1 MRKRYTDSEQNH
13 KVDFVVRDYGLSK
26 IKASIII
33 ILPLLCIF
41 SIYLFGI
48 DNGYVSMVFNCLF
61 TNATVLVLLQKL
73 SRYPR
78 IIASIEYQNMIFA
91 NALNH
96 DTEFCLILNSS
107 GNVVYADARFNTR
120 FKNFAQNG
128 TLNLYNVLKLGNL
141 SDKEIS
147 RFLDALRNKS
157 PVRAYCSV
165 SKQNSVSN
173 FSLILDPIVDNP
185 QIDIN
190 NTEAT
195 FSLFLHPLSR
205 PQDHF
210 VLKAVKI
217 TKEDVH
223 EKLLNRHNVGSYLLS
238 QAGVIISA
246 NANFLKIFELDTLK
260 RHTPFTDF
268 ISKNH
273 VDCGENEGVF
283 VSATGTMFRA
293 YVTQEVFH
301 DKNNNSY
308 IYGLITP
315 KQFDLSDYQLNPCFI
330 HAPIAVA
337 QCNIDGKI
345 IKHNKAFDALT
356 GNQHQEYIYSY
367 LTSVYSKK
375 VRRYLMNNVINNM
388 SIEGQLCNKTY
399 VKIYMNKLIH
409 NNAISVICY
418 ITDSADRK
426 NLETQLE
433 QSQKLQAIGQLTGGI
448 AHDFN
453 NILTA
458 IIGFCDLLL
467 IQHPPTDP
475 SFRDIMQIKQ
485 NANRAAN
492 LIKQLMA
499 FSRKQ
504 TLQPKILDINNIVAD
519 LSQMIKR
526 LISEDIEL
534 KIYYQENIGLVLV
547 DLCQLEQVIV
557 NLVVN
562 AKSAM
567 RSGDS
572 LTLRTYNC
580 TVDASSMPKGMF
592 APDKDR
598 IEHGEYVALEV
609 IDTGHG
615 IEKHVM
621 KKIFDPFFSAQSGS
635 YGTGLGLSTVY
646 GIVKQTGGYI
656 YVKSKVGEGTK
667 FIILLPRVYATETQ
681 EVENSSVS
689 EETEL
694 ERVLTKESLDST
706 SISATILLIE
716 DEDPVRAF
724 TVKALSKRGFNII
737 DTCSGKDAIDA
748 ASKNKIDVVISDVVM
763 PGTSGP
769 ETVSE
774 ILKFQPDVQVIFVSG
789 YAEEVFHLQHK
800 SIDFDR
806 MLFLSKPFTLK
817 QLLQKVDEALA
828 CSRQNNCDY
837 ISGDNNNG

>member
-1 MRKRYTDSEQNH
+1 MGKRYTDSEQNH
-13 KVDFVVRDYGLSK
+13 KVDFMVRDYGITK
-26 IKASIII
+26 IKAAIIA
-33 ILPLLCIF
+33 ILPMLCIF

-61 TNATVLVLLQKL
+61 TSATVLVLLQKL

-78 IIASIEYQNMIFA
+78 IIAAIEYQNMIFA

-96 DTEFCLILNSS
+96 DTEFCLILNS
-107 GNVVYADARFNTR
+107 GGQVVYSDARFNTR
-120 FKNFAQNG
+120 FQNFPQQG
-128 TLNLYNVLKLGNL
+128 PLNLYSVLKLGNL
-141 SDKEIS
+141 SDEEIS
-147 RFLDALRNKS
+147 RFLDALKHKS
-157 PVRAYCSV
+157 PVRTYCSI
-165 SKQNSVSN
+165 SKKNTVSN
-173 FSLILDPIVDNP
+173 FSLILDPIVNNP
-185 QIDIN
+185 QIDI

-195 FSLFLHPLSR
+195 FSLFLNPLSR
-205 PQDHF
+205 PQDYF

-217 TKEDVH
+217 TKEGVH
-223 EKLLNRHNVGSYLLS
+223 EKLLNRHNVGSYILS
-238 QAGVIISA
+238 QEGVIISA
-246 NANFLKIFELDTLK
+246 NSNFLKIFELDTLK
-260 RHTPFTDF
+260 RHTSFDSLL
-268 ISKNH
+268 SKH
-273 VDCGENEGVF
+273 QSDSKEGEAVF
-283 VSATGTMFRA
+283 VTSTGTMFRA

-301 DKNNNSY
+301 DKNNHSY

-315 KQFDLSDYQLNPCFI
+315 KKFNLADYQLNPCFV
-330 HAPIAVA
+330 HAPIAIA
-337 QCNIDGKI
+337 QCSMDGKI
-345 IKHNKAFDALT
+345 IKHNKAFAALT
-356 GNQHQEYIYSY
+356 YDKQHQEYIYEY

-375 VRRYLMNNVINNM
+375 VKKYLLNGVINNM
-388 SIEGQLCNKTY
+388 SLEGQLCNKTY

-409 NNAISVICY
+409 NNTVSVICY

-426 NLETQLE
+426 SLETQLE
-433 QSQKLQAIGQLTGGI
+433 QSQKLQAIGQLAGGI

-467 IQHPPTDP
+467 IQHPATDP

-492 LIKQLMA
+492 LIRQLMA

-534 KIYYQENIGLVLV
+534 KIYYQENIGLVMV

-567 RSGDS
+567 RSGGS
-572 LTLRTYNC
+572 LTLRTYNF

-598 IEHGEYVALEV
+598 IEHGEYVVLEV

-615 IEKHVM
+615 IDKHVM
-621 KKIFDPFFSAQSGS
+621 KKIFDPFFSTQSDS

-656 YVKSKVGEGTK
+656 YVKSRVGEGTK
-667 FIILLPRVYATETQ
+667 FMILLPRVYASDTQ
-681 EVENSSVS
+681 AVEN
-689 EETEL
+689 
-694 ERVLTKESLDST
+694 R
-706 SISATILLIE
+706 SISEDDDKTEGELVKEDLCPQNSATVLLIE

-724 TVKALSKRGFNII
+724 TSKALSKRGFKVI
-737 DTCSGKDAIDA
+737 DTNSGKEAVK
-748 ASKNKIDVVISDVVM
+748 ASIENRIDVVVSDVVM
-763 PGTSGP
+763 PGASGP
-769 ETVSE
+769 ETVAE
-774 ILKFQPDVQVIFVSG
+774 ILKIQPHAKIIFVSG
-789 YAEEVFHLQHK
+789 YAEEVFHQQHK
-800 SIDFDR
+800 GINFDE

-817 QLLQKVDEALA
+817 QLLQKVDDALS
-828 CSRQNNCDY
+828 CKNPK
-837 ISGDNNNG
+837 

>member
-1 MRKRYTDSEQNH
+1 MHKRYTDSEQNH
-13 KVDFVVRDYGLSK
+13 KVDFMIRDYGITK
-26 IKASIII
+26 IKAAIVV

-48 DNGYVSMVFNCLF
+48 ENGYVSMVFNCLF
-61 TNATVLVLLQKL
+61 TSAIVLVLLQKL
-73 SRYPR
+73 SRYPKV
-78 IIASIEYQNMIFA
+78 IAAIEYQNMIFA

-96 DTEFCLILNSS
+96 DTEFCLILNGQ
-107 GNVVYADARFNTR
+107 GNVVYSDARFNTR
-120 FKNFAQNG
+120 FQNFTQNG
-128 TLNLYNVLKLGNL
+128 NLNLYNVLKLGNL

-147 RFLDALRNKS
+147 RFLGALKNKS
-157 PVRAYCSV
+157 PVRTYCSV
-165 SKQNSVSN
+165 SKKNTVSN
-173 FSLILDPIVDNP
+173 FSLILDPIVNNP
-185 QIDIN
+185 QVDI

-195 FSLFLHPLSR
+195 FSLFLSPLSR
-205 PQDHF
+205 PQDYF

-238 QAGVIISA
+238 QDGVIISA
-246 NANFLKIFELDTLK
+246 NATFLKIFELDTLK
-260 RHTPFTDF
+260 RHTLLSDF
-268 ISKNH
+268 LSKNQSDSETDE
-273 VDCGENEGVF
+273 VVF
-283 VSATGTMFRA
+283 LTSTGTMFRA

-315 KQFDLSDYQLNPCFI
+315 KKFDLTDYQLNPCFI
-330 HAPIAVA
+330 HSPIAIA
-337 QCNIDGKI
+337 QCNMDGKI
-345 IKHNKAFDALT
+345 IKYNKAFEALVDK
-356 GNQHQEYIYSY
+356 QHQEYIYSH
-367 LTSVYSKK
+367 LTAVYSKK
-375 VRRYLMNNVINNM
+375 IKKYLQNSVINNM

-409 NNAISVICY
+409 NNTVSVVCY

-426 NLETQLE
+426 SLETQLE
-433 QSQKLQAIGQLTGGI
+433 QSQKVQAIGQLTGGI

-467 IQHPPTDP
+467 IQHPATDP

-492 LIKQLMA
+492 LIRQLMA

-519 LSQMIKR
+519 LAQMIKR

-534 KIYYQENIGLVLV
+534 NIYYQENIGLVMV
-547 DLCQLEQVIV
+547 DLSQLEQVIV

-567 RSGDS
+567 SSGGA
-572 LTLRTYNC
+572 LTIRTYNF
-580 TVDASSMPKGMF
+580 TVDASTTPKGMF

-598 IEHGEYVALEV
+598 IEHGEYVVLEV

-615 IEKHVM
+615 IDKNIM
-621 KKIFDPFFSAQSGS
+621 KKIFDPFFSTQSDT

-667 FIILLPRVYATETQ
+667 FMIFLPRIYATEGQ
-681 EVENSSVS
+681 EVGNRSVS
-689 EETEL
+689 DENTVEKEL
-694 ERVLTKESLDST
+694 LEGGLLLPNAATVLLV
-706 SISATILLIE
+706 E

-724 TVKALSKRGFNII
+724 TSKALSRRGFNVI
-737 DTCSGKDAIDA
+737 DTNSGKDAIIA
-748 ASKNKIDVVISDVVM
+748 ASDNHIDVIISDVVM

-769 ETVSE
+769 ETVNE
-774 ILKFQPDVQVIFVSG
+774 VLKIQPNTKVIFVSG
-789 YAEEVFHLQHK
+789 YAEEVFHQQHK
-800 SIDFDR
+800 GIDFNEI
-806 MLFLSKPFTLK
+806 LFLSKPFTLK

-828 CSRQNNCDY
+828 CKGQK
-837 ISGDNNNG
+837 